1 MRFASCTGEI
11 EISGIRKCFEGAAPG
26 SINLGLGQPDFDT
39 PEHIK
44 RAAIKAIE
52 KGFTGYTPN
61 CGYPE
66 LREALAKKFRADNGI
81 KCFPEEIMVTS
92 GASEALFLAIA
103 ALVDRS
109 DEVLIGDPSFLSYS
123 ALTKLV
129 GGRPVE
135 VPLND
140 DLRLSPDAVADKIT
154 KKTKLIIV
162 NSPSNPTGAVQT
174 EEEMKAIA
182 QIADDKDI
190 GVISDE
196 VYEHFI
202 YEGKNASPGKYSDN
216 VITVNAVSK
225 TYAMTGWRVGYMV
238 AKGCALEELLKIH
251 QYAQACACSISQKA
265 ALEAITGPQECVY
278 QMRDEFRHRRDL
290 LVEGFREMGIDL
302 IEPKGAFYLFPRV
315 GDGDLVAARLG
326 KAGVIAVPGSAFGP
340 GGREHIRLSYA
351 ASRANLE
358 EALKRMRGIL

>member
-26 SINLGLGQPDFDT
+26 AINLGLGQPDFDT

-66 LREALAKKFRADNGI
+66 LRDALAKKFQAENGI
-81 KCFPEEIMVTS
+81 KCSPEEIMVTS

-103 ALVDRS
+103 ALVDRG
-109 DEVLIGDPSFLSYS
+109 DEVLVGDPSFLSYS

-129 GGRPVE
+129 GGRPVG

-140 DLRLSPDAVADKIT
+140 ELCISPDAVAEKIT

-182 QIADDKDI
+182 QMAEDKGI
-190 GVISDE
+190 GVVSDE

-202 YEGKNASPGKYSDN
+202 YEGKNVSPGKYSDN

-278 QMRDEFRHRRDL
+278 QMRDEFRKRRDL
-290 LVEGFREMGIDL
+290 LVEGFREIGIDL
-302 IEPKGAFYLFPRV
+302 VVPKGAFYLFPRV
-315 GDGDLVAARLG
+315 GDGDSVAARLG

>member
-11 EISGIRKCFEGAAPG
+11 EISGIRKCFEGAAQG
-26 SINLGLGQPDFDT
+26 AINLGLGQPDFDT

-66 LREALAKKFRADNGI
+66 LKEALARKFWAENGI
-81 KCFPEEIMVTS
+81 RCAPEEIMVTS

-103 ALVDRS
+103 ALVDRG

-140 DLRLSPDAVADKIT
+140 ELCLPPDAVAERIT
-154 KKTKLIIV
+154 QKTKLIIV
-162 NSPSNPTGAVQT
+162 NSPSNPTGAVQK

-182 QIADDKDI
+182 QMAEDKDI

-202 YEGKNASPGKYSDN
+202 YEGKNVSPGKYSDN

-225 TYAMTGWRVGYMV
+225 TYAMTGWRLGYMA

-278 QMRDEFRHRRDL
+278 QMRDEFRKRRDL

-302 IEPKGAFYLFPRV
+302 VVPKGAFYLFPKV
-315 GDGDLVAARLG
+315 GDGDSVAARLG
-326 KAGVIAVPGSAFGP
+326 KAGVISVPGSAFGP